1 MFGDFRSDS
10 MALSHVWLGLP
21 GGRFRSDGGLL
32 IAAADCTGDSLH
44 QEHCVRCGQHAKM
57 SIAVD
62 NLGDI

>member
-32 IAAADCTGDSLH
+32 IAAATALVIVFIRSTACDVANTRKCL
-44 QEHCVRCGQHAKM
+44 
-57 SIAVD
+57 
-62 NLGDI
+62 